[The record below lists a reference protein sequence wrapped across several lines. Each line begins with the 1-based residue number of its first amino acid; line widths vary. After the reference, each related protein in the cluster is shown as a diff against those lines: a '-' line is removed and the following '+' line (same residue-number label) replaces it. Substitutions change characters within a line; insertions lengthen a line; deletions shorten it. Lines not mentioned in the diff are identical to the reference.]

1 MLGSLGPLLC
11 CALAVALL
19 IGFLLLLDRRG
30 RRQGCAE
37 LKAGVCVMTTE
48 VDASCGIPP
57 KPPATDRMQVDAEL
71 CRRFDGLCAAIAEKP
86 EALARLEAL
95 LDAAQELLGLVL
107 HEANEARQR
116 MARLELQH
124 SLAAFNLAVGGPL
137 SAWQLPQALWPQG
150 EQSSDQTCDW
160 AVELLFA
167 LYRQRS

>member
-1 MLGSLGPLLC
+1 MSTLADSGP
-11 CALAVALL
+11 
-19 IGFLLLLDRRG
+19 GTR
-30 RRQGCAE
+30 
-37 LKAGVCVMTTE
+37 LKP
-48 VDASCGIPP
+48 DA
-57 KPPATDRMQVDAEL
+57 ADAEL
-71 CRRFDGLCAAIAEKP
+71 CRRFDNLCTALAEKP

-107 HEANEARQR
+107 HEASEARQR

-137 SAWQLPQALWPQG
+137 SAWQLPQALWPQAK
-150 EQSSDQTCDW
+150 QNTDQTPFAVCDW